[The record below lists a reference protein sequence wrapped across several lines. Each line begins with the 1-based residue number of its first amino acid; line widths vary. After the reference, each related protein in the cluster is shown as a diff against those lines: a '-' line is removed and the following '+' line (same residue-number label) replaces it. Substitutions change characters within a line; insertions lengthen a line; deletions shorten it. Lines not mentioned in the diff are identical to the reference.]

1 MMMQYYL
8 LTADV
13 SMIGES
19 KKSAWLGPGVRAK
32 NEEGETGG
40 GRIGTEGHGPLNL
53 VLEGDDTIGF
63 SDIRPACA
71 LEKQAG

>member
-1 MMMQYYL
+1 LQYG

-19 KKSAWLGPGVRAK
+19 KKSAWLGPGVTAK

-40 GRIGTEGHGPLNL
+40 GEIGTEGAKDLNF
-53 VLEGDDTIGF
+53 D
-63 SDIRPACA
+63 A
-71 LEKQAG
+71 